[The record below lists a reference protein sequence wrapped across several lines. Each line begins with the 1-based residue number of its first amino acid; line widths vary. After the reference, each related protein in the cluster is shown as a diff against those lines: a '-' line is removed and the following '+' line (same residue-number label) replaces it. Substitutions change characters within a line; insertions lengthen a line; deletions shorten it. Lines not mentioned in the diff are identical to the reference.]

1 MNPLNIFING
11 HNVIF
16 IVLISFILSACF
28 TPFAIKVAKHVG
40 AMDLPDGKRKVHDKP
55 MPRMGGLAIFLS
67 FLIAYM
73 LFVPK
78 TTQMLSVLI
87 GGFLIIL
94 LGFIDDVKPLSA
106 KTQFIGQVCAACVVV
121 FYGNITFSDMQ
132 IFGHYFEFGL
142 FAFPLTIIFIVAII
156 NAINLSDG
164 LDGLAC
170 GTSSIY
176 FLTIAVIGFIMQKLG
191 GLDVILCL
199 IMFGACLG
207 FLIFNF
213 SPAMVFMG
221 DIGSNFLGYIIA
233 VIALLGFK
241 TATITSL
248 IIPLLVLFVPIID
261 TLLAMGRRTLKGKSI
276 GSGDAEHLHHQL
288 LKTTHSTKKTVL
300 FMYGINLLFALVSI
314 FYALGDKKISIVIY
328 GVLLFFFLVLI
339 LKTNI
344 LFDHSGKDNK

>member
-132 IFGHYFEFGL
+132 IFGHYFEFGV
-142 FAFPLTIIFIVAII
+142 FAYPLTIIFIVAII

-176 FLTIAVIGFIMQKLG
+176 FLTIAIIGFIMQKLG

-261 TLLAMGRRTLKGKSI
+261 TLLAMGRRTLKGRSI

>member
-28 TPFAIKVAKHVG
+28 TPFAIRVAKHVG
-40 AMDLPDGKRKVHDKP
+40 AMDVPDGKRKVHDKP

-78 TTQMLSVLI
+78 NTQMLSVLI

-106 KTQFIGQVCAACVVV
+106 KAQFIGQVCAASVVV

-142 FAFPLTIIFIVAII
+142 FAYPLTIIFIVAII

-176 FLTIAVIGFIMQKLG
+176 FLTIAIIGFIMQKLG

-221 DIGSNFLGYIIA
+221 DMGSNFLGYIIA

-261 TLLAMGRRTLKGKSI
+261 TLLAMGRRSLKGKSI

-288 LKTTHSTKKTVL
+288 LKTTHSTKITVL
-300 FMYGINLLFALVSI
+300 VMYAINILFALVSI
-314 FYALGDKKISIVIY
+314 FYTLGDKKISMVIY
-328 GVLLFFFLVLI
+328 GALLLFFLVLI
-339 LKTNI
+339 FKTNI
-344 LFDHSGKDNK
+344 LFAHDKKDKK

>member
-132 IFGHYFEFGL
+132 IFGHYFEFGV
-142 FAFPLTIIFIVAII
+142 FAYPLTIIFIVAII

-176 FLTIAVIGFIMQKLG
+176 FLTIAIIGFIMQKLG

>member
-40 AMDLPDGKRKVHDKP
+40 AMDLPDGKRKIHNKP

-106 KTQFIGQVCAACVVV
+106 KAQFIGQVCAACVVV

-132 IFGHYFEFGL
+132 IFGHYFEFGY
-142 FAFPLTIIFIVAII
+142 FAYPLTIIFIVAII

-261 TLLAMGRRTLKGKSI
+261 TLLAMGRRSLKGKSI
-276 GSGDAEHLHHQL
+276 GSSDAEHLHHQL
-288 LKTTHSTKKTVL
+288 LRTTHSTKMTVL
-300 FMYGINLLFALVSI
+300 IMYAINILFALVSI

-328 GVLLFFFLVLI
+328 GVLLTFFLVLI
-339 LKTNI
+339 FKTNI
-344 LFDHSGKDNK
+344 LFDHSRKDNK

>member
-132 IFGHYFEFGL
+132 IFGHYFEFGV
-142 FAFPLTIIFIVAII
+142 FAYPLTIIFIVAII

>member
-11 HNVIF
+11 HNVVF

-28 TPFAIKVAKHVG
+28 TPFAIKIAKHVG
-40 AMDLPDGKRKVHDKP
+40 AMDLPDGNRKIHDKP

-78 TTQMLSVLI
+78 NTQMLSVLI
-87 GGFLIIL
+87 GSFVIVL

-106 KTQFIGQVCAACVVV
+106 KAQFFGQICAASVVV

-132 IFGHYFEFGL
+132 IFGHYFEFGY
-142 FAFPLTIIFIVAII
+142 FAYPLTILFIVAII

-176 FLTIAVIGFIMQKLG
+176 FLTIAIIGFIMQKLG

-261 TLLAMGRRTLKGKSI
+261 TLLAMEMVMQNTYI
-276 GSGDAEHLHHQL
+276 
-288 LKTTHSTKKTVL
+288 
-300 FMYGINLLFALVSI
+300 IN
-314 FYALGDKKISIVIY
+314 Y
-328 GVLLFFFLVLI
+328 
-339 LKTNI
+339 
-344 LFDHSGKDNK
+344 

>member
-1 MNPLNIFING
+1 
-11 HNVIF
+11 
-16 IVLISFILSACF
+16 
-28 TPFAIKVAKHVG
+28 
-40 AMDLPDGKRKVHDKP
+40 
-55 MPRMGGLAIFLS
+55 
-67 FLIAYM
+67 
-73 LFVPK
+73 
-78 TTQMLSVLI
+78 
-87 GGFLIIL
+87 
-94 LGFIDDVKPLSA
+94 
-106 KTQFIGQVCAACVVV
+106 
-121 FYGNITFSDMQ
+121 MQ
-132 IFGHYFEFGL
+132 IFGHYFEFGI
-142 FAFPLTIIFIVAII
+142 FAYPLTILFIVAII

-176 FLTIAVIGFIMQKLG
+176 FLTIAIIGFIMQKLG

-288 LKTTHSTKKTVL
+288 LRTTHSTKITVL
-300 FMYGINLLFALVSI
+300 FMYAINILFALVSI
-314 FYALGDKKISIVIY
+314 FYALGDKKVSIVIY
-328 GVLLFFFLVLI
+328 GVLLLFFLILI
-339 LKTNI
+339 FKTNI
-344 LFDHSGKDNK
+344 LFDHSGKDRK

>member
-28 TPFAIKVAKHVG
+28 TPFAIRVAKHVG
-40 AMDLPDGKRKVHDKP
+40 ALDVPDGNRKVHDKP

-87 GGFLIIL
+87 GSFLIIL

-106 KTQFIGQVCAACVVV
+106 KAQFIGQVCAASVIV

-132 IFGHYFEFGL
+132 IFGHYFEFGI
-142 FAFPLTIIFIVAII
+142 FAYPLTILFIVAII

-176 FLTIAVIGFIMQKLG
+176 FLTIAIIGFIMQKLG

-288 LKTTHSTKKTVL
+288 LRTTHSTKITVL
-300 FMYGINLLFALVSI
+300 FMYAINILFALVSI
-314 FYALGDKKISIVIY
+314 FYALGDKKVSIVIY
-328 GVLLFFFLVLI
+328 GVLLLFFLILI
-339 LKTNI
+339 FKTNI
-344 LFDHSGKDNK
+344 LFDHSGKDRK